1 MSPSLFHRLLD
12 QTDPTASLRHA
23 AYLLVVVSS
32 CGWLTFA
39 LYRAAMDSQWVAS
52 FGLLLAAVTTGKV
65 WGSTD
70 GAAASPAITRPTATN
85 SGCVGTPESL
95 NDGIDSAKIG
105 GTC

>member
-1 MSPSLFHRLLD
+1 MSPSLFRRLLD

-39 LYRAAMDSQWVAS
+39 LYRAVMDSQWVAS

-70 GAAASPAITRPTATN
+70 GAAASPAGQRPLSDA
-85 SGCVGTPESL
+85 SGCVGTPEPL
-95 NDGIDSAKIG
+95 NDGTGAKIG